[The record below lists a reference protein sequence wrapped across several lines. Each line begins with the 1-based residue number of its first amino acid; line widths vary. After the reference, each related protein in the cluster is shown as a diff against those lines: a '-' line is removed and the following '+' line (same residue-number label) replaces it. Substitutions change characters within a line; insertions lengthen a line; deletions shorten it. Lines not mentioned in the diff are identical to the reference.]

1 MKKSPEKT
9 PKHLNPLNG
18 ATIRMISSQFL
29 EEEERRRD
37 LAVYVYNVVVMKA
50 RRDKKQKLAFLTI
63 AERETHTRCM
73 IPHLVATGHKLL
85 KILHA
90 LAYLFSTN
98 LLAI

>member
-1 MKKSPEKT
+1 M
-9 PKHLNPLNG
+9 
-18 ATIRMISSQFL
+18 IRKISSQFL

-50 RRDKKQKLAFLTI
+50 RRDKKKEKKLAFLTI